1 MSVEHLKQVQ
11 ASESNKLKKSLWYI
25 IPIVLLLSLLLVLL
39 FNYQEGITIE
49 NIVKGVDSD
58 FAIFLL
64 IGIFAQLVDNTLGMG
79 YGATSSSFLL
89 SFGVSPSIS
98 SLGVHVAQIFTSGAS
113 AVSHYKFKNIN
124 KKLVRNLVL
133 PGMLGAFLGAYL
145 LAVQI
150 DGNIIKP
157 FIAGY
162 MFILA
167 IMIIIK
173 GLKENIKKRKTK
185 KLGYLAVLGG
195 FMDSIGGGGW
205 GPIVTSTL
213 LGRGRN
219 ARYTIGSV
227 NTAEFAVAFT
237 SGITFI
243 VFEGIEGWKVI
254 SGLIIGG
261 VIGSP
266 IGAYLLNKIPRKQAT
281 VLIGLLLIFL
291 SIRTIVKS
299 LM

>member
-39 FNYQEGITIE
+39 FNYQDGISFE

-89 SFGVSPSIS
+89 SFGVSPAIS
-98 SLGVHVAQIFTSGAS
+98 SMGVHVAQIFTSGAS
-113 AVSHYKFKNIN
+113 AISHYKFKNIN

-133 PGMLGAFLGAYL
+133 PGMFGAFLGAYL
-145 LAVQI
+145 LSVEI
-150 DGNIIKP
+150 DGDVIKP

-167 IMIIIK
+167 VMIIIK
-173 GLKENIKKRKTK
+173 GLKQNIKKRKTK
-185 KLGYLAVLGG
+185 KLGYLATFGG
-195 FMDSIGGGGW
+195 FMDSVGGGGW

-213 LGRGRN
+213 MGRGRN

-261 VIGSP
+261 IIGAP
-266 IGAYLLNKIPRKQAT
+266 LGAYLLNKIPRKQAT

-299 LM
+299 FM

>member
-39 FNYQEGITIE
+39 FNYQDGISFE

-64 IGIFAQLVDNTLGMG
+64 IGIFAQLVDSTLGMG

-89 SFGVSPSIS
+89 SFGVSPAFS
-98 SLGVHVAQIFTSGAS
+98 SMGVHVAQIFTSGAS
-113 AVSHYKFKNIN
+113 ALSHYKFKNIN

-133 PGMLGAFLGAYL
+133 PGMLGSLIGAYL
-145 LAVQI
+145 LSDVI
-150 DGNIIKP
+150 DGEVIKP

-162 MFILA
+162 MSILA
-167 IMIIIK
+167 VMIVIK
-173 GLKENIKKRKTK
+173 GFRKNIKKRKTK
-185 KLGYLAVLGG
+185 KLGYLAIFGG
-195 FMDSIGGGGW
+195 FMDSVGGGGW

-213 LGRGRN
+213 MGRGRN

-243 VFEGIEGWKVI
+243 IFTGIDGWKVI
-254 SGLIIGG
+254 SGLLIGG
-261 VIGSP
+261 VIGAP
-266 IGAYLLNKIPRKQAT
+266 LGAYLLNKIPRKQAT
-281 VLIGLLLIFL
+281 ILIGLLLIFL
-291 SIRTIVKS
+291 SVRTIVKS
-299 LM
+299 VM